1 MIVMREIMN
10 ASNRRSN
17 YKVKA
22 GQPIRQKLFPGRYA
36 TRKIRK
42 SRVDSRPARS
52 TSKRSSVQSAIRNF
66 PSAARSKILYK
77 VAALIRRRLTLKE
90 KKCVSHFSAI

>member
-10 ASNRRSN
+10 ASKRRFN

-22 GQPIRQKLFPGRYA
+22 GQPIRHKLFPGRYA

-52 TSKRSSVQSAIRNF
+52 TSKWSSVQSAIR
-66 PSAARSKILYK
+66 YQ